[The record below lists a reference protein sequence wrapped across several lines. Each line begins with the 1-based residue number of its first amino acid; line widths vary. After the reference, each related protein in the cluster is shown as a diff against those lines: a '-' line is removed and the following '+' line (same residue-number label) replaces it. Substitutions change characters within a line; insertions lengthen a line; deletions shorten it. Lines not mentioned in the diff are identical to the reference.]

1 MVGCIIFKFFLLS
14 LQHTILHKEKTM
26 LTIETIDYRNQVNK
40 VLEEVSSMLEEKF
53 HQYEAQFDAPYSSSE
68 PTEEEQDAHIE
79 AGYLAVAYSKMQN
92 YVLKQSNKHQLET
105 LRMIQRTIHE
115 S

>member
-1 MVGCIIFKFFLLS
+1 
-14 LQHTILHKEKTM
+14 M

-53 HQYEAQFDAPYSSSE
+53 QQYEAQFDAPYSSSE
-68 PTEEEQDAHIE
+68 PTEEEKDVHIE
-79 AGYLAVAYSKMQN
+79 AGRLALAYSKMLK
-92 YVLKQSNKHQLET
+92 YVLQQKNKHQLET

>member
-1 MVGCIIFKFFLLS
+1 
-14 LQHTILHKEKTM
+14 M
-26 LTIETIDYRNQVNK
+26 LTIQTIDYRNQVNK

-79 AGYLAVAYSKMQN
+79 AGYLAVAYSKMQKF
-92 YVLKQSNKHQLET
+92 VLQQSDKHHQET
-105 LRMIQRTIHE
+105 IRMLQRAIHE

>member
-1 MVGCIIFKFFLLS
+1 
-14 LQHTILHKEKTM
+14 M
-26 LTIETIDYRNQVNK
+26 LTKETIEYRNQVDK
-40 VLEEVSSMLEEKF
+40 VWEEVSSILEEKYQ
-53 HQYEAQFDAPYSSSE
+53 HYKAQFDASYSSSE
-68 PTEEEQDAHIE
+68 PTEEEKDAHIE
-79 AGYLAVAYSKMQN
+79 AGRLALAYSKMLN

>member
-1 MVGCIIFKFFLLS
+1 
-14 LQHTILHKEKTM
+14 M
-26 LTIETIDYRNQVNK
+26 LTIETIDYRDQVDNILK
-40 VLEEVSSMLEEKF
+40 EVSSMLEEKF
-53 HQYEAQFDAPYSSSE
+53 QQYEAQFHAPYSSSE
-68 PTEEEQDAHIE
+68 PTDEEMYARTE
-79 AGYLAVAYSKMQN
+79 AGCLAVAYSKMQN

>member
-1 MVGCIIFKFFLLS
+1 
-14 LQHTILHKEKTM
+14 M
-26 LTIETIDYRNQVNK
+26 LTKETIEYRNQVDK
-40 VLEEVSSMLEEKF
+40 VWDEVSSMLEEKF

-68 PTEEEQDAHIE
+68 PTEEEQNAHIE
-79 AGYLAVAYSKMQN
+79 AGRLALAYSKIQN

>member
-1 MVGCIIFKFFLLS
+1 
-14 LQHTILHKEKTM
+14 M

-53 HQYEAQFDAPYSSSE
+53 QQYEAQFDAPYSSSE

-79 AGYLAVAYSKMQN
+79 AGYLAVAYSKMLK
-92 YVLKQSNKHQLET
+92 YVLQQKNKHQLET